1 MTAGEIVLGV
11 DYGTARIAIA
21 GPSIMHFE
29 EVILR
34 PGDNLGALDVLA
46 ETLWNAVTRT
56 HADVVVVESPIQGGS
71 RNVRVGISLGMVA
84 GALCVAARQAGASVQ
99 LVPPAS
105 WKKMVVGHGN
115 ANKEQVALWLQSEH
129 PELRAEAHS
138 QDLVDATC
146 LALSATEP
154 VDG

>member
-1 MTAGEIVLGV
+1 MADEVILGV

-29 EVILR
+29 EVVLR

-46 ETLWNAVTRT
+46 ETLWNAVKRT
-56 HADVVVVESPIQGGS
+56 HADVVVVESPIQGAS

-84 GALCVAARQAGASVQ
+84 GAICVAARQAGASVL
-99 LVPPAS
+99 LVPPAT
-105 WKKMVVGHGN
+105 WKKTVVGHGN
-115 ANKEQVALWLQSEH
+115 ANKEQVAQWLQSEH
-129 PELRAEAHS
+129 PDLRANAHS

-146 LALSATEP
+146 IALSATRQ
-154 VDG
+154 VDE